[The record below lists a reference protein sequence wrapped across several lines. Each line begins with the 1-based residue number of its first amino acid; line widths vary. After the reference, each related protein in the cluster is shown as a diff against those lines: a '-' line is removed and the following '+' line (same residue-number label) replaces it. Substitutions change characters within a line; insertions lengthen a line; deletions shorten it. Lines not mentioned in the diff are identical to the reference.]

1 MNLSPEIAL
10 CAPPGDCVAGIP
22 SSASSEERAAATL
35 VLEKLVEAFRQGT
48 GNPGKPGRETRDSIR
63 RPQFLESNRS
73 PLRAGPPSAV
83 GLATIADAED
93 LDGLTSR
100 WKRTR

>member
-48 GNPGKPGRETRDSIR
+48 GNPGETRTGNPGKPGGN
-63 RPQFLESNRS
+63 PGQ
-73 PLRAGPPSAV
+73 
-83 GLATIADAED
+83 
-93 LDGLTSR
+93 
-100 WKRTR
+100 

>member
-48 GNPGKPGRETRDSIR
+48 GNPGKPGRETRGKPGTVSADPNSLNRIAR
-63 RPQFLESNRS
+63 RSEPARPQR
-73 PLRAGPPSAV
+73 
-83 GLATIADAED
+83 
-93 LDGLTSR
+93 
-100 WKRTR
+100 